1 MSLLSQAIMSGLIS
15 GTVYAL
21 LAMGLIIAFQ
31 TTRIVNLAH
40 GETYAISGLVTA
52 ALAHFGL
59 PIVVAIAGGVATAM
73 LFSIAVERLLLRP
86 RASWPVSS
94 LILVSLAAAFLSR
107 GILQVGFGA
116 DPESFK
122 RLFVGAPIRIGG
134 GALSQQGL
142 WLVLIGLAAVFAT
155 TQFLTR
161 TRIGRQLR
169 ATAENP
175 DAAQL
180 LGINV
185 GAARMIAFA
194 IAGCLGGLSASL
206 LVPLVSVDYQAGL
219 GMTLRG
225 FIAASLGGMSPLS
238 GIFGGLGLGL
248 AEALVTTYFGA
259 LAQDPVIFLVLIGVA
274 LWQSR
279 KILFG
284 GSLRA

>member
-1 MSLLSQAIMSGLIS
+1 MSLLSQAIMSGLMS

-40 GETYAISGLVTA
+40 GETFAISGLVTA
-52 ALAHFGL
+52 GLAHAGVPIVAALA
-59 PIVVAIAGGVATAM
+59 GGIATAT
-73 LFSIAVERLLLRP
+73 LFSIGVERILLRP
-86 RASWPVSS
+86 RAAWPVAS

-107 GILQVGFGA
+107 GILQVGFGP
-116 DPESFK
+116 DPQSFQ
-122 RLFVGAPIRIGG
+122 RLFAGVPIRIAG

-142 WLVLIGLAAVFAT
+142 WLILIGLAAVFAT
-155 TQFLTR
+155 TLFLTG
-161 TRIGRQLR
+161 TPIGRQLR

-185 GAARMIAFA
+185 GAARTIGFA
-194 IAGCLGGLSASL
+194 IAGCLGGLSAAL

-225 FIAASLGGMSPLS
+225 FIAASLGGMSPVS

-279 KILFG
+279 KIVFG
-284 GSLRA
+284 GSVRA

>member
-1 MSLLSQAIMSGLIS
+1 MNLLSQAILSGLIS
-15 GTVYAL
+15 GTIYAL
-21 LAMGLIIAFQ
+21 LATGLIIAFQ
-31 TTRIVNLAH
+31 TTRVVNLAH
-40 GETYAISGLVTA
+40 GETFAISGLVTA
-52 ALAHFGL
+52 WLAHAGL
-59 PIVVAIAGGVATAM
+59 PLAFAVVAGIAAAVVYSVA
-73 LFSIAVERLLLRP
+73 IERVLLRP
-86 RASWPVSS
+86 RSRWPVSS

-107 GILQVGFGA
+107 GLLQVVFGA
-116 DPESFK
+116 DSASFA
-122 RLFVGAPIRIGG
+122 RLFTGMPIRIAGG
-134 GALSQQGL
+134 VLPQQGL
-142 WLVLIGLAAVFAT
+142 WLVIIGCVAVFCT

-161 TRIGRQLR
+161 TRAGQELQ

-180 LGINV
+180 LGVNV
-185 GAARMIAFA
+185 GASRTIAFA
-194 IAGCLGGLSASL
+194 LAGLLGGLSAAL

-238 GIFGGLGLGL
+238 GIFGGFGLGL

-279 KILFG
+279 KIRFG

>member
-1 MSLLSQAIMSGLIS
+1 MNLLSQAIISGLIS

-21 LAMGLIIAFQ
+21 LGTGLIIAFQ

-52 ALAHFGL
+52 ALAHDGVPL
-59 PIVVAIAGGVATAM
+59 VLAVLAGIAAAVLYSVA
-73 LFSIAVERLLLRP
+73 LERVLLRP
-86 RASWPVSS
+86 RASWPVSG

-107 GILQVGFGA
+107 GVLQVAFGVNA
-116 DPESFK
+116 ASFS
-122 RLFVGAPIRIGG
+122 RLFVGTPIRIAGG
-134 GALSQQGL
+134 VLPQQGL
-142 WLVLIGLAAVFAT
+142 WLVIVGCAAVFAT
-155 TQFLTR
+155 TQLLTR
-161 TRIGRQLR
+161 TGIGQQLR
-169 ATAENP
+169 ATAENA
-175 DAAQL
+175 DAAQI
-180 LGINV
+180 LGVNV
-185 GAARMIAFA
+185 GAARTIAFA
-194 IAGCLGGLSASL
+194 IAGTLGGLSAVL

-279 KILFG
+279 KIRFG

>member
-1 MSLLSQAIMSGLIS
+1 MSGLIS

-52 ALAHFGL
+52 GLAHAGAPIVAALA
-59 PIVVAIAGGVATAM
+59 GGIATAT
-73 LFSIAVERLLLRP
+73 LFSMGVERLLLRP

-107 GILQVGFGA
+107 GVLQVGFGP

-122 RLFVGAPIRIGG
+122 RLFAGAPIRIGY
-134 GALSQQGL
+134 GALSQQGF
-142 WLVLIGLAAVFAT
+142 WLILIGLAAVFAT

-194 IAGCLGGLSASL
+194 IAGALGGLSAAL
-206 LVPLVSVDYQAGL
+206 LVPLISVDYQVGL

-284 GSLRA
+284 GSIRA

>member
-1 MSLLSQAIMSGLIS
+1 VNLLSQALISGLIS

-21 LAMGLIIAFQ
+21 LGTGLIIAFQ

-52 ALAHFGL
+52 ALAHEGVPLFLAVLAG
-59 PIVVAIAGGVATAM
+59 IAAAVVY
-73 LFSIAVERLLLRP
+73 SIAVERILLRP
-86 RASWPVSS
+86 RARWPVSS

-107 GILQVGFGA
+107 GLLQVGFGA
-116 DPESFK
+116 DSVSFR
-122 RLFVGAPIRIGG
+122 RLFVGTPIHIGAG
-134 GALSQQGL
+134 VLPQQGL
-142 WLVLIGLAAVFAT
+142 WLIVIGCAAVAAT
-155 TQFLTR
+155 TLLLMR
-161 TRIGRQLR
+161 TRIGQQLR

-175 DAAQL
+175 DAAQI
-180 LGINV
+180 LGVNV
-185 GAARMIAFA
+185 GAARMIAFGL
-194 IAGCLGGLSASL
+194 AGALGGLSAAL

-225 FIAASLGGMSPLS
+225 FIAASLGGMSPLG
-238 GIFGGLGLGL
+238 GIFGGVGLGL

-279 KILFG
+279 KIRFG

>member
-1 MSLLSQAIMSGLIS
+1 VNLLSQAIISGLVS
-15 GTVYAL
+15 GTIYAL
-21 LAMGLIIAFQ
+21 LATGLIIAFQ

-40 GETYAISGLVTA
+40 GETFAISGLVIAGLARVGVPLALA
-52 ALAHFGL
+52 ALAG
-59 PIVVAIAGGVATAM
+59 IAAAVVY
-73 LFSIAVERLLLRP
+73 SIAVERVLLRP
-86 RASWPVSS
+86 RAQWPVGS
-94 LILVSLAAAFLSR
+94 LILVTLAAAFLSR
-107 GILQVGFGA
+107 GVLQVAFGVDSA
-116 DPESFK
+116 SFN
-122 RLFVGAPIRIGG
+122 RLFAGTPVRIAGG
-134 GALSQQGL
+134 VLPQQGL
-142 WLVLIGLAAVFAT
+142 WLIIIGCGAVILT
-155 TQFLTR
+155 TQLLTR
-161 TRIGRQLR
+161 TAVGRQLR
-169 ATAENP
+169 ATAENA

-180 LGINV
+180 LGVNV
-185 GAARMIAFA
+185 GAARTIAFA
-194 IAGCLGGLSASL
+194 AAGLLGGLSAAL

-279 KILFG
+279 KMRFG

>member
-1 MSLLSQAIMSGLIS
+1 VNLLSQALISGLIS

-21 LAMGLIIAFQ
+21 LGTGLIIAFQ

-52 ALAHFGL
+52 ALAHAGVPLFLAVLAG
-59 PIVVAIAGGVATAM
+59 IAAAVVY
-73 LFSIAVERLLLRP
+73 SIAVERILLRP
-86 RASWPVSS
+86 RARWPVSS

-107 GILQVGFGA
+107 GLLQVGFGA
-116 DPESFK
+116 DSVSFR
-122 RLFVGAPIRIGG
+122 RLFVGTPIHIGAG
-134 GALSQQGL
+134 VLPQQGL
-142 WLVLIGLAAVFAT
+142 WLIVIGCAAVAAT
-155 TQFLTR
+155 TLLLMR
-161 TRIGRQLR
+161 TRIGQQLR

-175 DAAQL
+175 DAAQI
-180 LGINV
+180 LGVNV
-185 GAARMIAFA
+185 GAARMIAFGL
-194 IAGCLGGLSASL
+194 AGALGGLSAAL

-225 FIAASLGGMSPLS
+225 FIAASLGGMSPLG
-238 GIFGGLGLGL
+238 GIFGGVGLGL

-279 KILFG
+279 KIRFG

>member
-1 MSLLSQAIMSGLIS
+1 MSLLPQAVMSGLIS

-52 ALAHFGL
+52 GLAHAGA
-59 PIVVAIAGGVATAM
+59 PIVAAIAGGIATAT
-73 LFSIAVERLLLRP
+73 LFSMGVERLLLRP

-94 LILVSLAAAFLSR
+94 LILVSLAAAFFSR
-107 GILQVGFGA
+107 GVLQVGFGP

-122 RLFVGAPIRIGG
+122 RLFAGQPIRIGD
-134 GALSQQGL
+134 GALSQQGF
-142 WLVLIGLAAVFAT
+142 WLILIGLAAVFAT

-185 GAARMIAFA
+185 GRARMIAFA
-194 IAGCLGGLSASL
+194 IAGVLGGLSAAL
-206 LVPLVSVDYQAGL
+206 LVPLISVDYQVGL

-284 GSLRA
+284 GSIRA

>member
-1 MSLLSQAIMSGLIS
+1 MSLLPQAIMSGLIS

-52 ALAHFGL
+52 GLAHVGA
-59 PIVVAIAGGVATAM
+59 PIVAAVAGGVATAT

-107 GILQVGFGA
+107 GVLQVGFGT
-116 DPESFK
+116 DPESFR
-122 RLFVGAPIRIGG
+122 RLFAGVPLRVGG

-185 GAARMIAFA
+185 GASRTIAFA
-194 IAGCLGGLSASL
+194 IAGCLGGLSAAL

-259 LAQDPVIFLVLIGVA
+259 LAQDPVIFLVLIAVA

-279 KILFG
+279 NVQFG

>member
-1 MSLLSQAIMSGLIS
+1 MSLLPQAVMSGLIS
-15 GTVYAL
+15 GSVYAL

-52 ALAHFGL
+52 GLAHAGAPIVAALA
-59 PIVVAIAGGVATAM
+59 GGIATAT
-73 LFSIAVERLLLRP
+73 LFSMGVERLLLRP

-107 GILQVGFGA
+107 GVLQVGFGP

-122 RLFVGAPIRIGG
+122 RLFAGAPIRIGY
-134 GALSQQGL
+134 GALSQQGF
-142 WLVLIGLAAVFAT
+142 WLILIGLAAVFAT

-194 IAGCLGGLSASL
+194 IAGALGGLSAAL
-206 LVPLVSVDYQAGL
+206 LVPLISVDYQVGL

-284 GSLRA
+284 GSIRA

>member
-1 MSLLSQAIMSGLIS
+1 
-15 GTVYAL
+15 
-21 LAMGLIIAFQ
+21 
-31 TTRIVNLAH
+31 
-40 GETYAISGLVTA
+40 
-52 ALAHFGL
+52 
-59 PIVVAIAGGVATAM
+59 
-73 LFSIAVERLLLRP
+73 VERLLLRP

-107 GILQVGFGA
+107 GVLQVGFGP

-122 RLFVGAPIRIGG
+122 RLFAGAPLRIGDG
-134 GALSQQGL
+134 VLSQQGL
-142 WLVLIGLAAVFAT
+142 WLIIIGLAAVFAT

-185 GAARMIAFA
+185 GRARMIAFA
-194 IAGCLGGLSASL
+194 IAGCLGGLSAAL
-206 LVPLVSVDYQAGL
+206 LVPLISVDYQVGL

-225 FIAASLGGMSPLS
+225 FIAASLGGMSPLA

-284 GSLRA
+284 GSVRA